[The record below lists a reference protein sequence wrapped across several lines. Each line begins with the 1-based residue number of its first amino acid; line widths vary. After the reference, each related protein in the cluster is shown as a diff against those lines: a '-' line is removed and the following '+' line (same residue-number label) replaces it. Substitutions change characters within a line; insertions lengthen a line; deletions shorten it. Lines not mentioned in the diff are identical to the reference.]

1 MLFICWLQSCQA
13 VGEIGGPPE
22 KSWQQEGNIRGNHR
36 YDGFHIVCQ

>member
-13 VGEIGGPPE
+13 VGEIGGPE
-22 KSWQQEGNIRGNHR
+22 KSWQQEGNIKGNHR